1 MRKDLVKNIIS
12 RSTEQYEY
20 ILNYTVVL
28 MYALHYSNAKL
39 KLKLK
44 KYSLPSRS
52 LFFLWYMEAKN
63 KYSNGF

>member
-1 MRKDLVKNIIS
+1 MKNIIS

-52 LFFLWYMEAKN
+52 LFFLWYRIMEAKN